1 MKKEDLD
8 FYRSNLLERRKYI
21 LDTIERLRELSQ
33 IMESELE
40 INERYQTH
48 PADQGSDTMAKE
60 ESFMLISRELMYL
73 QQIDNALRA
82 IDEGTYGICKICG
95 NEIPENRLKA
105 VPTTDTCIHCK
116 IHRADPINFN

>member
-1 MKKEDLD
+1 MKKENLD

-33 IMESELE
+33 IRESELE

-60 ESFMLISRELMYL
+60 ESFMLISREIMYL
-73 QQIDNALRA
+73 QQI
-82 IDEGTYGICKICG
+82 
-95 NEIPENRLKA
+95 RL
-105 VPTTDTCIHCK
+105 
-116 IHRADPINFN
+116 